1 MIQIDSKYDIILT
14 YSPIIEIT
22 GHIFECFDYYLF
34 LRQYCKVGILF
45 FCGLKKEKLKIAF
58 ESKYNVLFSDI
69 ENDFIQLND
78 FKPNG
83 EKQIISFGKN
93 TTVILTDGNIK
104 SLDYYNIILATNKLY
119 GFLCEY
125 DDFHKIKSNNHIT
138 YLQDYR
144 IYGKNKYFKSIDYV
158 KKIPFKFYKK
168 CNRIQKNIGMIYM
181 TYVCRKV
188 TPDIIVKYHKMSGCE
203 KTLLIVPYKLP
214 EYDNLQNITQIEAPV
229 DDFFNQFDTYI
240 YTPVNRKFDC
250 SPRLVTECFMQGKK
264 VFKQL
269 DYYDIGLET
278 RYNDCITDINKLNL
292 TDNDE
297 ILKLKKKNNKS
308 YKFI

>member
-1 MIQIDSKYDIILT
+1 MIKIDSKYDVILT

-34 LRQYCKVGILF
+34 LRQFCKVGILF
-45 FCGLKKEKLKIAF
+45 FCGLSREKLKKVF
-58 ESKYNVLFSDI
+58 ETKYIFPFTDI
-69 ENDFIQLND
+69 ETDFIQIDNISPTS
-78 FKPNG
+78 K
-83 EKQIISFGKN
+83 KQIISFSKD
-93 TTVILTDGNIK
+93 TTVILADGNIK
-104 SLDYYNIILATNKLY
+104 SLEYNNIILATNKLY

-125 DDFHKIKSNNHIT
+125 DEFDKIKTNNHIT

-144 IYGKNKYFKSIDYV
+144 VYGKNQHFKTINYV
-158 KKIPFKFYKK
+158 KKLPFKFYKRNNK
-168 CNRIQKNIGMIYM
+168 QFDNTGLIYM

-188 TPDIIVKYHKMSGCE
+188 LPETVEHYHKLSGCT
-203 KTLLIVPYKLP
+203 KSLLVVPYKLP
-214 EYDNLQNITQIEAPV
+214 EYDNIPNVIQVEAPL
-229 DDFFNQFDTYI
+229 DDFFNKFDTYI

-278 RYNDCITDINKLNL
+278 RYNDCINDLQSLDLNENDAILDILSIKH
-292 TDNDE
+292 
-297 ILKLKKKNNKS
+297 
-308 YKFI
+308 